1 MWPGVEYSQLEE
13 IDTALC
19 LQKMAATPGNNV
31 PLSENIRPFVEQTL
45 SGGGTSHRV
54 NGIAVQAVHFGPQL
68 PPAPVPTMVKS
79 KKRSIDTVDDANLP
93 IYNACNR
100 RGPPSRRYID
110 VISTQ
115 IMEDAWKKNLLWLL
129 ARLHSRENQ
138 TIPTWTGFNI
148 SARNKH
154 VIAKDNVGY
163 LLTINADTKS

>member
-1 MWPGVEYSQLEE
+1 
-13 IDTALC
+13 
-19 LQKMAATPGNNV
+19 MAATPGNKV
-31 PLSENIRPFVEQTL
+31 PLSENIRPFVGTTLPWDNIDRLEQTL

-68 PPAPVPTMVKS
+68 PPAAVPAMVKS

-93 IYNACNR
+93 IYNACNI

-110 VISTQ
+110 VTSTQ

-138 TIPTWTGFNI
+138 TIPTTTTTTTTTFI
-148 SARNKH
+148 
-154 VIAKDNVGY
+154 Y
-163 LLTINADTKS
+163 TFLL